1 MSLLMFTRTEKD
13 MLGNRENVYL
23 KICNSLSINLIMST
37 KLILN
42 KPLYTPIAYNHM
54 VVKLNT
60 VKLKIFMSSSNIK
73 GRMKPY

>member
-1 MSLLMFTRTEKD
+1 MSLLVFTRSEKD

-42 KPLYTPIAYNHM
+42 KPLHTPIAYNHM
-54 VVKLNT
+54 VDT
-60 VKLKIFMSSSNIK
+60 VELKIMSSSNIK

>member
-37 KLILN
+37 KTNI
-42 KPLYTPIAYNHM
+42 KQTIAYSDCIQPHGC
-54 VVKLNT
+54 KT
-60 VKLKIFMSSSNIK
+60 KYCKTKNIYVFQQHQ
-73 GRMKPY
+73 R